1 MPDETQGQGGT
12 PEAQGETPATEGA
25 TPQTVDFDT
34 WLGSQD
40 ETVKGLIAQRIK
52 GLSTALDDHKNQRK
66 QLAEQLKAVKAEAGS
81 EAAKQLS
88 EMQSR
93 LETESRRAD
102 FYQEAAAAGCRDL
115 RLAWLAANAD
125 GLTVKQVQQQ
135 HPDLFAPR
143 PATNAGHGASNANG
157 GAQRDMNAFIRRAA
171 GR

>member
-1 MPDETQGQGGT
+1 MADETQGQGGT
-12 PEAQGETPATEGA
+12 PEAQGETPA
-25 TPQTVDFDT
+25 PVDFDT

-40 ETVKGLIAQRIK
+40 ETVKGLIDQHTK
-52 GLSTALDDHKNQRK
+52 GLRTALDDHKNQRK
-66 QLAEQLKAVKAEAGS
+66 TLAEQLKAVKAEAGS

-88 EMQSR
+88 EMQGR
-93 LETESRRAD
+93 LETEARRAD

-125 GLTVKQVQQQ
+125 NLTVKQVQAQ

-143 PATNAGHGASNANG
+143 PTTNAGHGANAPAS
-157 GAQRDMNAFIRRAA
+157 GATKDMNAFIRRAA

>member
-12 PEAQGETPATEGA
+12 PEAQGETPAA
-25 TPQTVDFDT
+25 VDFDT

-40 ETVKGLIAQRIK
+40 ETVKGLLTQHTG
-52 GLSTALDDHKNQRK
+52 GLRTALQQERDNAK
-66 QLAEQLKAVKAEAGS
+66 QLAKQLKELGGKLEANS
-81 EAAKQLS
+81 EAAKQVAELS
-88 EMQSR
+88 SR
-93 LETESRRAD
+93 LETEQRRAD
-102 FYQEAAAAGCRDL
+102 FVQEAAAAGCRDL

-125 GLTVKQVQQQ
+125 NLTVKQVQAQ